1 MKRIVLIAAAGFAL
15 LSSIGLG
22 VYLYQRQS
30 GATKTTATA
39 RHLAPKPG
47 AAASNSIPP
56 RTEDVPHLVADLGQV
71 QDKIVYGD
79 RSALADQGRLLAKI
93 SSVLRNFPKKNWED
107 YENIRSAFVYVLS
120 GGDYGVLQP
129 LIESGVLSEADKT
142 LAEGIGLYARGQS
155 SAARK
160 ILLDID
166 PRSLDVSLV
175 GPFALARASFYIG
188 HDNKKAIEFLDEA
201 RLAAPHTAIE
211 EAAVRREIALL
222 VEAGDR
228 PRAVM
233 LMADYVRRFGKS
245 IYAWKLFQ
253 DFATALAK
261 QDDQDGSGV
270 VEDLA
275 STTTTADKNARTKL
289 FLNLAGEALLYGKI
303 VLAKAAAKATLHLK
317 PESQIDVD
325 KATLYEAAASAPTAN
340 AERALKTL
348 NGLAGDHLS
357 DDDSEIH
364 EVADYIAR
372 TVSGDDI
379 KADAKPGVRPIGPA
393 ADAKR
398 SASSLAL
405 PRVAGAIESA
415 DAALKHA
422 DMLISRNEQ

>member
-1 MKRIVLIAAAGFAL
+1 
-15 LSSIGLG
+15 
-22 VYLYQRQS
+22 
-30 GATKTTATA
+30 
-39 RHLAPKPG
+39 
-47 AAASNSIPP
+47 
-56 RTEDVPHLVADLGQV
+56 
-71 QDKIVYGD
+71 
-79 RSALADQGRLLAKI
+79 LAKI